1 MAFNFALAIAALDQ
15 FESYRAMPF
24 NPLRGKYPELGFIF
38 DELDELRE
46 LRELRDSSVSQSEY
60 DEMQEELEQEMSN
73 IVEDRD
79 EAIRDKESAALEEAI
94 EDAGIELD
102 SPISGHGDSAMDDAL
117 QAIAR
122 AVTGKRKF
130 FKVRAHG

>member
-79 EAIRDKESAALEEAI
+79 EAIRDKESAETDLEFIRDELRVYIVALDGA
-94 EDAGIELD
+94 D
-102 SPISGHGDSAMDDAL
+102 
-117 QAIAR
+117 
-122 AVTGKRKF
+122 TGPAFDRLKESF
-130 FKVRAHG
+130 ESIGG